1 MSETL
6 PALSGPDQLDNI
18 AQAEEANGLYV
29 NAENYRQ
36 LARDWRQIEADLQ
49 RANQRIAEQ
58 SGTIDRL
65 RSSIN
70 QVAHQLEAAA

>member
-29 NAENYRQ
+29 NAETHRQ
-36 LARDWRQIEADLQ
+36 LARDWRQLEADLE
-49 RANQRIAEQ
+49 RANQRIADQ
-58 SGTIDRL
+58 ASTIDRL
-65 RSSIN
+65 RATAN
-70 QVAHQLEAAA
+70 DAAVKLQAVA